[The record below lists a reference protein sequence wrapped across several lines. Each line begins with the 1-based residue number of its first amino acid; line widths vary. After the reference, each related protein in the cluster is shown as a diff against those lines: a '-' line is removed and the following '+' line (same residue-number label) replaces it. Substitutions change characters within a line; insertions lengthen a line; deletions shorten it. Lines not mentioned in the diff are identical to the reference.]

1 MKVMKKVAPKAI
13 LIAVCAL
20 VVFWLSSLTICEYDT
35 AQHGEEFRGVVIH
48 DIGGVRT
55 LETEKIKVVRYH
67 QSEAEVYTTDPQGG
81 NLYWFQRDSE
91 GKWVYTAWDSVW
103 STAGNADD
111 YVFPYI
117 RIEGLIWGRN
127 KR

>member
-20 VVFWLSSLTICEYDT
+20 VAFWLSSLAICEYDT
-35 AQHGEEFRGVVIH
+35 AQHGEEFRGGVIH

-67 QSEAEVYTTDPQGG
+67 QSEAEVYTTDSQGG

-103 STAGNADD
+103 STTGNADD

>member
-1 MKVMKKVAPKAI
+1 MKAMKKVAPKAI

-20 VVFWLSSLTICEYDT
+20 VAFWLGSLAICEYDT

-67 QSEAEVYTTDPQGG
+67 QAEAEVYTTNPQGG